1 MYLFE
6 EGTAVWSVHDHY
18 QAISGGLQII
28 LVLKSI
34 DMYEITNTGVMM
46 QIVSQVMAYMNSCVN
61 PILYAFLSDHFRK
74 AFRKVVKCGPMG
86 PRGPGGT
93 RYQRAST
100 TIIPHQAN
108 GRYDGGKS
116 TMLTVTKTTGTNGCS
131 VVNDILWDKHPTTT
145 TNAAGSLETML
156 WLDRCEI
163 NTSDWRSWGTGTA
176 TANLYF
182 FKRWR
187 FKNSDK
193 YRVGEGS
200 VTRSEY

>member
-1 MYLFE
+1 MCLFE
-6 EGTAVWSVHDHY
+6 EGIAVWSVHDHY
-18 QAISGGLQII
+18 KTISCLQII

-34 DMYEITNTGVMM
+34 DMYEITNVNVMM

-108 GRYDGGKS
+108 GRYEGGKS
-116 TMLTVTKTTGTNGCS
+116 TMLTLTKTTGTNGCS
-131 VVNDILWDKHPTTT
+131 VVNDILWEKHATTT

-156 WLDRCEI
+156 WLGRCLWNRRKWLKIVGGIERQVQI
-163 NTSDWRSWGTGTA
+163 YIFLRYGVSKIVTSTVSA
-176 TANLYF
+176 
-182 FKRWR
+182 K
-187 FKNSDK
+187 
-193 YRVGEGS
+193 V
-200 VTRSEY
+200 